1 MEISYDAEK
10 RDWTLR
16 ERGLDFD
23 DALRVFA
30 GTTIDFIDDRKDYR
44 EVRWLSFGR
53 LLGRLLV
60 VVWTQRGDARHI
72 ISMRKANEREQE
84 KFERQLGS

>member
-23 DALRVFA
+23 DAVQVFA
-30 GTTIDFIDDRKDYR
+30 GTTIDFIDDRKEYG
-44 EVRWLSFGR
+44 EVRWLSFGH

>member
-1 MEISYDAEK
+1 MEITYDAEK
-10 RDWTLR
+10 RARTLR

-23 DALRVFA
+23 DAVQVFA
-30 GTTIDFIDDRKDYR
+30 GTTIDFIDDRKDYG
-44 EVRWLSFGR
+44 ELRWLSFGH
-53 LLGRLLV
+53 LLERLLV